1 MSTQIICVNPVLPVK
16 QRKMERAYTVEVMW
30 KEGIALCNRCYC
42 EFLVN
47 PPKKSKRAKV
57 MEEKV
62 SISDTRLSEEEVGM
76 SDASLIPT

>member
-1 MSTQIICVNPVLPVK
+1 
-16 QRKMERAYTVEVMW
+16 MW